1 MKKTFYWVFFFL
13 SFTLVGQSSDLGSW
27 NILNVKYNYDD
38 KWSGFAEAQ
47 LRSLKFYD
55 HFHYYEIK
63 GGINYK
69 AFSNVKFTL
78 GAGSYQTYRE
88 GGNFVTPKN
97 NDEFRLW
104 PQVILT
110 QTVGL
115 IKIEQRYRMEMRFTS
130 NGYRNRFRYRVGF
143 GFPFG
148 NETKGYQPYQ
158 VAVNN
163 ELFFTDNEP
172 YFERNRLL
180 FAFNYKPSKNSTIQ
194 IGYLYQFDYRI
205 KDEIGRDFL
214 QIGYFV
220 EIFRNKSSSKTIDTD
235 TKDN

>member
-1 MKKTFYWVFFFL
+1 
-13 SFTLVGQSSDLGSW
+13 
-27 NILNVKYNYDD
+27 
-38 KWSGFAEAQ
+38 
-47 LRSLKFYD
+47 
-55 HFHYYEIK
+55 
-63 GGINYK
+63 
-69 AFSNVKFTL
+69 
-78 GAGSYQTYRE
+78 
-88 GGNFVTPKN
+88 
-97 NDEFRLW
+97 
-104 PQVILT
+104 
-110 QTVGL
+110 
-115 IKIEQRYRMEMRFTS
+115 